1 MRREPRPIADLVG
14 GAIDQACR
22 RRGFASS
29 ELVTLWPELVG
40 AGIAAGCR
48 PEKLVWPRRRGEAGE
63 GEPATLIVSSDGP
76 TALVL
81 THAGPQLVERLNAF
95 LGWKAIGRI
104 RIEQTFRPPPP
115 PRPAPRT
122 ALDPAE
128 TAAVKRSAAGIADG
142 GLRDAVERL
151 GRAVLSACH
160 PTASDPLPP
169 PQVRPNPA
177 SPSSRPETA
186 AAGRAVPAHRGVP
199 S

>member
-40 AGIAAGCR
+40 AEIAAGCR
-48 PEKLVWPRRRGEAGE
+48 PEKLVWPRRRE
-63 GEPATLIVSSDGP
+63 GGDSDPATLIVSSDGP

-115 PRPAPRT
+115 SRPARRS
-122 ALDPAE
+122 ALGPAE
-128 TAAVKRSAAGIADG
+128 TAAVRRSAAGIAEG
-142 GLRDAVERL
+142 SLRDAVERL
-151 GRAVLSACH
+151 GRAVLSAC
-160 PTASDPLPP
+160 PPRPSDPLPP
-169 PQVRPNPA
+169 PQVRPIPA

-186 AAGRAVPAHRGVP
+186 AAGRAVPAYRGVP

>member
-1 MRREPRPIADLVG
+1 MRREPRPIADLVS

-40 AGIAAGCR
+40 AEIAAGCR
-48 PEKLVWPRRRGEAGE
+48 PEKLVWPRRREAGE
-63 GEPATLIVSSDGP
+63 SDPATLIVASDGA

-81 THAGPQLVERLNAF
+81 THAGPQIVERLNAF
-95 LGWKAIGRI
+95 LGWRAIGRI

-115 PRPAPRT
+115 PRPAPCT
-122 ALDPAE
+122 TLDPAE
-128 TAAVKRSAAGIADG
+128 TAAIKRSAAGIADA

-160 PTASDPLPP
+160 PRTNDPLPL

-177 SPSSRPETA
+177 SPSSRPESA